1 MIGHMRKSTACRTS
15 TPVAAVGGHS
25 SERHIGTEPAVL
37 ASTEG
42 IELLSVFTETTELL
56 RIFNEG
62 DLGAVFASATS
73 VVAAAGWSVV

>member
-1 MIGHMRKSTACRTS
+1 LIGHMRMSTACRTS

-37 ASTEG
+37 ASTED
-42 IELLSVFTETTELL
+42 IELLSVFTETAELS

-62 DLGAVFASATS
+62 DLRAMFASAIS
-73 VVAAAGWSVV
+73 VMAAAGWSVV